1 MNFKG
6 LQLRAKETTIND
18 KTGKYNRKKRF
29 GKSLANKAPS
39 LFLTILNNKLKFQ
52 DNKLVKVD
60 TRELKASQFNHI
72 NEEYNKK
79 KLCQRWN
86 DLNGIKVQRDLYSA
100 FLIQHVND
108 DLKSVNVELCN
119 KDFDNFL
126 KLHNKEVE
134 RLKNIELSKALR
146 NVI

>member
-1 MNFKG
+1 MF
-6 LQLRAKETTIND
+6 
-18 KTGKYNRKKRF
+18 
-29 GKSLANKAPS
+29 
-39 LFLTILNNKLKFQ
+39 
-52 DNKLVKVD
+52 V
-60 TRELKASQFNHI
+60 
-72 NEEYNKK
+72 
-79 KLCQRWN
+79 QRWN

-100 FLIQHVND
+100 FLLQHVND
-108 DLKSVNVELCN
+108 DFKSVNVELCN

>member
-72 NEEYNKK
+72 NEEYNKNK
-79 KLCQRWN
+79 NL
-86 DLNGIKVQRDLYSA
+86 SA
-100 FLIQHVND
+100 LAAQSVSFLR
-108 DLKSVNVELCN
+108 K
-119 KDFDNFL
+119 
-126 KLHNKEVE
+126 
-134 RLKNIELSKALR
+134 
-146 NVI
+146 

>member
-1 MNFKG
+1 MDFTKYEDKEFIN
-6 LQLRAKETTIND
+6 QL
-18 KTGKYNRKKRF
+18 
-29 GKSLANKAPS
+29 
-39 LFLTILNNKLKFQ
+39 
-52 DNKLVKVD
+52 
-60 TRELKASQFNHI
+60 
-72 NEEYNKK
+72 
-79 KLCQRWN
+79 
-86 DLNGIKVQRDLYSA
+86 
-100 FLIQHVND
+100 QHVND

>member
-1 MNFKG
+1 M
-6 LQLRAKETTIND
+6 
-18 KTGKYNRKKRF
+18 
-29 GKSLANKAPS
+29 
-39 LFLTILNNKLKFQ
+39 FLTILNNKLKYQ
-52 DNKLVKVD
+52 GNKLIKVN
-60 TRELKASQFNHI
+60 TKELKASQFNHL

-79 KLCQRWN
+79 KLSQRWN
-86 DLNGIKVQRDLYSA
+86 DLNEIKVQRDLYSA

-108 DLKSVNVELCN
+108 DLSKVDIELCN

-126 KLHNKEVE
+126 KLHNKEIE